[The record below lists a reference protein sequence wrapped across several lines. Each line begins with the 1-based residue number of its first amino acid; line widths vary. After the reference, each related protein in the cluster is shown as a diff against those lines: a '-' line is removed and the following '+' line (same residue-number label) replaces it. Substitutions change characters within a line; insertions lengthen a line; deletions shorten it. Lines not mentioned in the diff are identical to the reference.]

1 MTADSAYMVEV
12 EVLRTGLYMDYPTLK
27 ESMDSPV
34 QSRLLAR
41 LNHVIDDDKAAEFL
55 ESLPEDVA
63 ALRTAMPAGGTHLD
77 AIGTSKDELLS
88 NDVWSAL
95 TRKAFGTPLL
105 PSCYNPMES
114 GLGHKEN
121 YHGGNHSVFC
131 DSGTWGVTTRS
142 SDTL

>member
-95 TRKAFGTPLL
+95 TRKAFVARGA
-105 PSCYNPMES
+105 
-114 GLGHKEN
+114 
-121 YHGGNHSVFC
+121 
-131 DSGTWGVTTRS
+131 
-142 SDTL
+142 